1 MSETHSATVNRRH
14 YTDCGL
20 EDWRANVLLA
30 DPEVEEATCAE
41 CFRVRIAHK
50 MADSDD
56 PAAERDR
63 LKALNAEMLEALKCA
78 RHRMDDACDI
88 DFPSH
93 ISQDDIDP
101 LDLIIA
107 KAEGKQQ

>member
-41 CFRVRIAHK
+41 CFRVRCSRTK
-50 MADSDD
+50 MRRRTAVIPQPSEDS
-56 PAAERDR
+56 AQGGE
-63 LKALNAEMLEALKCA
+63 C
-78 RHRMDDACDI
+78 
-88 DFPSH
+88 
-93 ISQDDIDP
+93 
-101 LDLIIA
+101 
-107 KAEGKQQ
+107 